1 MVTQADI
8 DLFLRK
14 ASLLEAE
21 QMILLREIDDQ
32 LLSTVLAVDHSAL
45 KRRRE
50 DLLRIQ
56 ILGTL

>member
-1 MVTQADI
+1 MVTQTDI

-14 ASLLEAE
+14 AALLEAE

-32 LLSTVLAVDHSAL
+32 LLSTVLAVDHSDL

-56 ILGTL
+56 ILGIL

>member
-1 MVTQADI
+1 MVTQTDI

-14 ASLLEAE
+14 AALLEAE

-32 LLSTVLAVDHSAL
+32 LDKTTLLGDHAIL

-56 ILGTL
+56 ILGVL

>member
-1 MVTQADI
+1 MVTQTDI

-14 ASLLEAE
+14 AALLEAE
-21 QMILLREIDDQ
+21 QMILLKEIDDQ
-32 LLSTVLAVDHSAL
+32 LLSTVLAVDHSIL